1 MKIIIN
7 YLDNNI
13 IIDPENV
20 FSLEIEN
27 KHYFYRI
34 VNDFN
39 DLSNNKINDSIK
51 FYDNKSFEELNYFSK
66 LNIYSD
72 FFNFDINN
80 KKIINTLYSTIEKD
94 TKINEIDII
103 AKSYKKIEKII
114 KNKLK
119 EFNFDIEIQN
129 EFELKE
135 VLKLFKVNIIK
146 NNLLIDNLL
155 ILVDTIKFCASDTIL
170 IFINLKSYLTNN
182 ELEEFYKY
190 CIYNEIRV
198 LLLDSKAYGINLK
211 YEKKIIIDEDLF
223 EIVI

>member
-103 AKSYKKIEKII
+103 AKSYKKIEI
-114 KNKLK
+114 
-119 EFNFDIEIQN
+119 
-129 EFELKE
+129 KE

>member
-103 AKSYKKIEKII
+103 EKSYKKIEKII